1 MSDDLTFVNS
11 MSYNVQAM
19 RKKPDM
25 FEQARWSATKK
36 TGTAYYAAYG
46 SNLNLTQMLN
56 SRCPNSKP
64 ITKFVLKGWRLVF
77 RGVADIVRDPEASV
91 PVGIFEIT
99 PACERA
105 LDGYEGYPHLYTKAQ
120 ADLVFADG
128 RRDKVMFYV
137 MTNGTYESSP
147 GQGYFDT
154 IMRGYDDFG
163 MSQREKDGLIDAA
176 IRAGE
181 YEAEFLAKRSD
192 MRRTPKGRYQRVAVQ
207 PSFAD
212 NGSSTWDAD
221 RERAVKEAKLKMY
234 DNFDWMDFCS
244 KHKIDPYSTD
254 LMDDQTTVSDLIER
268 MGERNDY

>member
-1 MSDDLTFVNS
+1 
-11 MSYNVQAM
+11 
-19 RKKPDM
+19 M
-25 FEQARWSATKK
+25 FEQARWTATQK
-36 TGTAYYAAYG
+36 TGSAYYAAYG
-46 SNLNLTQMLN
+46 SNLNLSQMLN
-56 SRCPNSKP
+56 SRCPNAEP

-77 RGVADIVRDPEASV
+77 RGVADIVQDPEASV
-91 PVGIFEIT
+91 PVGIFKIT

-128 RRDKVMFYV
+128 TRDKVMFYV

-181 YEAEFLAKRSD
+181 YETEHLRNRPD
-192 MRRTPKGRYQRVAVQ
+192 MRRTAKGRYHRVATQ

-212 NGSSTWDAD
+212 YGQIREDAVSQ
-221 RERAVKEAKLKMY
+221 ERQQAIKDAQLKLY
-234 DNFDWMDFCS
+234 DNHDWMDFCTR
-244 KHKIDPYSTD
+244 HGIDPCDTD
-254 LMDDQTTVSDLIER
+254 LLDDQTTVSDLIEKMR
-268 MGERNDY
+268 GRNDY